1 MIRRHVRTWLLL
13 IVALVLPM
21 AGYLYVGSVIYDD
34 LSVVK
39 ANCDGKWVGFTPA
52 AFLVNGID
60 TKPFLMPTY
69 ELVSIPSRDSGFSL
83 SSWLIPS
90 ATATATGP
98 TVVVVH
104 GLGSCKREDRILLAA
119 GMLHRNGFNVLLID
133 LRNHGDSTIKNGRYA
148 GGTREYRDVLGAW
161 DWLVDVKGIAPE
173 DVGLMGFSL
182 GAATV
187 LIATGEESGV
197 AAVWEDSSYADVGV
211 ALRAELARDNYPTW
225 FEFAGYV
232 VARLESG
239 DDLTSLSPA
248 RAVAKLNGR
257 PIFITH
263 GTADTRLSVQYAT
276 DLADAVRAEGG
287 SVDPWIVPGSEHV
300 AAIVDHPAE
309 YEQRLVGFFDS
320 AIGKPA
326 G

>member
-69 ELVSIPSRDSGFSL
+69 ELVSIPSRDSGISL

-197 AAVWEDSSYADVGV
+197 AAVWEDSS
-211 ALRAELARDNYPTW
+211 
-225 FEFAGYV
+225 
-232 VARLESG
+232 
-239 DDLTSLSPA
+239 
-248 RAVAKLNGR
+248 
-257 PIFITH
+257 
-263 GTADTRLSVQYAT
+263 
-276 DLADAVRAEGG
+276 
-287 SVDPWIVPGSEHV
+287 
-300 AAIVDHPAE
+300 
-309 YEQRLVGFFDS
+309 
-320 AIGKPA
+320 
-326 G
+326 